1 MSPSTAAERTC
12 ISGLSASAPIQLLY
26 VYLCAWRLQH
36 QTHFDRRQ
44 IVVIREQADRRSAPL
59 KFVRGGNAK
68 QLGRGPGCNEFP
80 RPDGL
85 ATRVRHWHSGCTGTG
100 TDIPVAIV

>member
-12 ISGLSASAPIQLLY
+12 ISGLSAPAPIQLLY
-26 VYLCAWRLQH
+26 VYLYAWRLQL
-36 QTHFDRRQ
+36 QTHFDRRK
-44 IVVIREQADRRSAPL
+44 IVVIREQADCRSAPL

-80 RPDGL
+80 RPHGL
-85 ATRVRHWHSGCTGTG
+85 AARVRHYHRRCRTG
-100 TDIPVAIV
+100 TDIPVTIL